1 MEVLNYNR
9 NDLHLLQG
17 IKAIA
22 HKQNYLFSEK
32 MMVVN
37 QDFESW

>member
-9 NDLHLLQG
+9 NDLHLLYG
-17 IKAIA
+17 IKVIA